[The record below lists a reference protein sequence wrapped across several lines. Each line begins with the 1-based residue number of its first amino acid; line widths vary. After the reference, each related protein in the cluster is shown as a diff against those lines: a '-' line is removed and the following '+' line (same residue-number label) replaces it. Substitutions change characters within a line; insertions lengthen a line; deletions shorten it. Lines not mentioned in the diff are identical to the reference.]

1 MQFQSSKYT
10 APWPP
15 QRLDMF
21 IDHEGIKY
29 FRFCNPIEVT
39 GIEKAKLLPL
49 DEIKKIIIDYFKA
62 GYERVNLVEEDVPT
76 ITRITT
82 ITFPY
87 KNNRPIKRR
96 SDSHLDCLFYNAIHR
111 RELFAS
117 SGTKHKCGR
126 WYKNRP
132 SL

>member
-10 APWPP
+10 APWTP

-62 GYERVNLVEEDVPT
+62 GYERVNLIEEDVPT

-87 KNNRPIKRR
+87 KNKPANQAAFWFPPGLSILQRHTSKRTFCFQR
-96 SDSHLDCLFYNAIHR
+96 Y
-111 RELFAS
+111 
-117 SGTKHKCGR
+117 
-126 WYKNRP
+126 
-132 SL
+132 